1 MSNILNSKVVIFI
14 ASEQK
19 GFLIALADILERVHG
34 LNTVIVARDIH
45 VKNLVKKLLPNRKN
59 DIVFSDVKVCID
71 ESRAIDEAKSIEKK
85 YNINIAMLLSEDRS
99 FGQGYLTNIEKIPDI
114 IRASWP
120 HQKKLVH
127 FLKDFKKKEK
137 ILTNVKFVIQMWPT
151 KTVTTI
157 TKSLGVKSFSF
168 VAIKYGD
175 RMFWS
180 DNDYIT
186 SSRYIDNLEKF
197 LKKSQ
202 LSAVDY
208 MIDSDADNFN
218 KSVKYTYKD
227 AIKQIT
233 SIVFNDTKNWVRKK
247 QKKNSYH
254 YLGWIPSVLRKVS
267 NYNYILSKSVTPDDL
282 SGYKVVYFAL
292 HLEPEVALLNF
303 SPEFN
308 NSMEAIIW
316 ISKSIPADYVLV
328 VKEQVLGYGVRSN
341 WYYKQL
347 IKMPNVV
354 LSHPDVHS
362 WDWIK
367 SSKIVSTITGTV
379 GQEAVHFERPVVSF
393 GKHQI
398 INYLPT
404 VYYVSNYI
412 ETNKAINHIIRN
424 TPTRED
430 YKKSRIAFSNAQL
443 ESSIDIPEYKN
454 TYQSDKLE
462 MSMASKALRHL
473 ISEYSHLEL
482 ESTLN
487 K

>member
-208 MIDSDADNFN
+208 MIDSDADNVN

-316 ISKSIPADYVLV
+316 ISKSLPSDYILV
-328 VKEQVLGYGVRSN
+328 VKEQALSYGIRSK
-341 WYYKQL
+341 WYYNQL
-347 IKMPNVV
+347 TKIPNVM
-354 LSHPDVHS
+354 LAHPDIHS
-362 WDWIK
+362 WNWIDK
-367 SSKIVSTITGTV
+367 SDFVSTITGTV
-379 GQEAVHFERPVVSF
+379 GQESIYFKKPVLSF

-398 INYLPT
+398 INNLPT
-404 VYYVSNYI
+404 VYFVSNYF
-412 ETNKAINHIIRN
+412 ETKKAISSIVDNY
-424 TPTRED
+424 PTNQELEHA
-430 YKKSRIAFSNAQL
+430 KKAFSHAQIK
-443 ESSIDIPEYKN
+443 SSIDVKGYEN
-454 TYQSDKLE
+454 TYGSLDLE
-462 MSMASKALRHL
+462 INMARKALDNL
-473 ISEYSHLEL
+473 LYEYPDIKRVL
-482 ESTLN
+482 
-487 K
+487 